1 MIKRLRELEPIEL
14 TTFTNELKEDI
25 LARVTDKIP
34 HLESSL
40 AVAELTVALHYLL
53 KTPEDVLIWDVG
65 HQAYVHKALTGRLD
79 DLSKQRT
86 KDGISGFL
94 KRDESPYDFFGAGHA
109 STSISALAG
118 VCIADM
124 ATGRNRKR
132 VAVIGDGSMTGG
144 QSFEALN
151 HIATLKTDA
160 LIVLNDNDG
169 SIDPTVGAL
178 HQNNRYMEYFH
189 SLGWEYSFLEQ
200 GNNITAVMAY
210 LQSAL
215 ARGGRRVVHIR
226 TTKPSLS
233 KKKSYEPGTT
243 FQWWAAKQMREILH
257 YRTDLRIFSPAMFAS
272 SGFGPL
278 RDDFPRQ
285 FIDTGINEPHTI
297 TTAAAVV
304 AAGGRAWVHI
314 YSTFLQRGIDQIIH
328 DIALQNLPVVFLVDR
343 AGLVGA
349 DGPTHHGVFDLGF
362 LMDVPNATIWNPRN
376 GDELQAMIFNASEVQ
391 MKLDG
396 PLFIRYPK
404 DKTVCDSPEEFDAY
418 KWMINQGSNSLILST
433 GALSSRVQPGLFDHL
448 HLGQVKPLPKELAKI
463 LRDYSNVLI
472 LEESIGNG
480 GLFGAVAGL
489 AADEDLDLKMVKR
502 KISDEFTNHGRRH
515 ELLKELGLIP

>member
-65 HQAYVHKALTGRLD
+65 HQAYVHKALTGRLE
-79 DLSKQRT
+79 DLSTQRT

-109 STSISALAG
+109 STSISALTGA
-118 VCIADM
+118 CIADM

-151 HIATLKTDA
+151 HLATLKTDA

-178 HQNNRYMEYFH
+178 HQKNTYMDYFH
-189 SLGWEYSFLEQ
+189 SLGWEYSFLEN
-200 GNNITAVMAY
+200 GNDITAVMAY
-210 LQSAL
+210 LHSSL
-215 ARGGRRVVHIR
+215 VRGGKRVVHIR
-226 TTKPSLS
+226 TEKPNLS

-243 FQWWAAKQMREILH
+243 FQWWAAEQMREILH
-257 YRTDLRIFSPAMFAS
+257 SRTDLRVFSPAMFAS

-278 RDDFPRQ
+278 RDDFPKQ

-297 TTAAAVV
+297 TTAAGMA

-314 YSTFLQRGIDQIIH
+314 YSTFLQRAIDQIIH
-328 DIALQNLPVVFLVDR
+328 DVALQNLPVVFLVDR

-362 LMDVPNATIWNPRN
+362 LMDVPNVTIWNPRN
-376 GDELQAMIFNASEVQ
+376 GDELQAMILNASEVQ

-404 DKTVCDSPEEFDAY
+404 DKTVCDTPEEFATT
-418 KWMINQGSNSLILST
+418 KWLINQGSNSLILST
-433 GALSSRVQPGLFDHL
+433 GALSVRIQPGVFDHL
-448 HLGQVKPLPKELAKI
+448 HLAQVKPLPKDLAQI
-463 LRDYSNVLI
+463 LKDYSNVLV
-472 LEESIGNG
+472 LEESTGSG
-480 GLFGAVAGL
+480 GLFGAIAGL
-489 AADEDLDLKMVKR
+489 VADEDLDVKLVKR
-502 KISDEFTNHGRRH
+502 KISDEFTNHGRRQ
-515 ELLKELGLIP
+515 ELLKERGLIP